1 MDKEIEFKELIDNI
15 PKFLEYGSHAQL
27 QISLP
32 TTSHITLGETIN
44 IIQNQARE
52 MGWPVENISVIK
64 VGGYIICE
72 ECKKQAHIHISTPEK
87 RIKEL
92 ENLLKEFDKIATVES
107 QFLER
112 YLGDS

>member
-1 MDKEIEFKELIDNI
+1 MDKQIEFKELIDNI

-87 RIKEL
+87 KYCMNCGHDGKRT
-92 ENLLKEFDKIATVES
+92 ATQAKVRVIE
-107 QFLER
+107 
-112 YLGDS
+112 